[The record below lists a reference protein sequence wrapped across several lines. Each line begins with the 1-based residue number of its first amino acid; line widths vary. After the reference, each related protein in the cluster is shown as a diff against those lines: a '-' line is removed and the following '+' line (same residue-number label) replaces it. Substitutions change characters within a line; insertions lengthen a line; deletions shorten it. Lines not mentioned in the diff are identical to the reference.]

1 MAKSATAQL
10 SEHIDA
16 IRREAF
22 AMGYAAAMQAIRKA
36 TSTPVPGVVVP
47 RVAKPV
53 TKRGRV
59 AAAATQQPARQP
71 RKPRRAGG
79 PATPRVSRPGRGSN
93 ARLIEEML
101 KSIAPR
107 AARPA
112 EIRSTLQ
119 SEKGVAVAF
128 TSIRHAL
135 GQLEARRVVE
145 QVPDSKT
152 WRHLG

>member
-1 MAKSATAQL
+1 
-10 SEHIDA
+10 
-16 IRREAF
+16 
-22 AMGYAAAMQAIRKA
+22 
-36 TSTPVPGVVVP
+36 
-47 RVAKPV
+47 
-53 TKRGRV
+53 
-59 AAAATQQPARQP
+59 
-71 RKPRRAGG
+71 
-79 PATPRVSRPGRGSN
+79 VSRPGRGSN